1 MGNRLPTNF
10 ADLEQFVPEW
20 VFHSER
26 ERNIFRVQQELD
38 VLRSYY
44 DALLPR
50 LHDISAAVDAHP
62 LNDLPAP
69 YADLLAL
76 ALMAMEV
83 APAIEY
89 YDNADVPNAVAYDRF
104 EIYDTPAKYS
114 IQAQC

>member
-1 MGNRLPTNF
+1 MGKRLPINF
-10 ADLEQFVPEW
+10 ADLEQFVPQW

-26 ERNIFRVQQELD
+26 ERNVFRVQQDLD
-38 VLRSYY
+38 DLQSYY

-50 LHDISAAVDAHP
+50 LHDISAAVDAYP
-62 LNDLPAP
+62 LNDLPAA

-89 YDNADVPNAVAYDRF
+89 YNNADVPNAVEYDRF
-104 EIYDTPAKYS
+104 EIYDTPAKYAVRPQS
-114 IQAQC
+114 